1 MKRRHLAILIIV
13 ICLAMA
19 PCLSAVPGDT
29 DIESQYIS
37 KGQDDGSGSRGLG
50 AEVAIVLV
58 ALAIVVAA
66 VYLLLRLLRK
76 LHPSLAPSSQKVDP
90 IKPLARFHL
99 APKQTLHLVRCG
111 SRLLLLG
118 ATSASINHVA
128 TIDDATEIDRILQAV
143 GSGQSPL
150 AHLSRFLHRGSQ
162 EQDHIKQEMNE
173 DPQAAKDGK

>member
-1 MKRRHLAILIIV
+1 MKRKHLAILIIV
-13 ICLAMA
+13 ICWATAPRLLAA
-19 PCLSAVPGDT
+19 PADG
-29 DIESQYIS
+29 DIEDQPIPKSHE
-37 KGQDDGSGSRGLG
+37 GRSGSEGLG

-58 ALAIVVAA
+58 ALAVVVAVA
-66 VYLLLRLLRK
+66 YLLLRLWRRCN
-76 LHPSLAPSSQKVDP
+76 PNLAPASERSDP

-99 APKQTLHLVRCG
+99 APRQTLHLVRCG

-162 EQDHIKQEMNE
+162 KQNHIKQEISE
-173 DPQAAKDGK
+173 GSQTPKDGK